1 MQENKSA
8 FYFPDGFFV
17 CWQTKYAGECR
28 VFNQNRRAI
37 DELYANLKKTINNV
51 EKYQSKNGELK
62 KIA

>member
-1 MQENKSA
+1 MNRS

-17 CWQTKYAGECR
+17 CWQTKHAGECR

-37 DELYANLKKTINNV
+37 DELYANLKMNMANV
-51 EKYQSKNGELK
+51 EKYQSKNGEII